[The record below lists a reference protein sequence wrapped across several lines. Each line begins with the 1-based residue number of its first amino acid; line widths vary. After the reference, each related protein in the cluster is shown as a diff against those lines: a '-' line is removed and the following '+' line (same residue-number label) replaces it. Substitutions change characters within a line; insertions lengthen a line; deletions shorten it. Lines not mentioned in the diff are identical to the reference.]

1 MMSDCQKVIDAFEK
15 LAEEGKGV
23 LAVPPQNEQ
32 ECNARDRLM
41 QDYLRQRK
49 SIGNPVRKQ

>member
-1 MMSDCQKVIDAFEK
+1 MSECQKMIDAFEK

-32 ECNARDRLM
+32 ERIERDRLM

-49 SIGNPVRKQ
+49 SIENPVRKQ